1 MEFFPRHDMS
11 GGDHAE
17 EAAPVATDHTHDQ
30 GHDSMSMESGHGGMH
45 MFFQTDEN
53 TPLFASAWTPNSA
66 GTYAATC
73 IFLIVLA
80 ALARGLIAYRSIQ
93 EARWLDRD
101 ASRRYVSTAQGR
113 TPLAERI
120 SQDRDAKSM
129 TLSENGMEENV
140 FVVER
145 KRGIV
150 RPWRFSVDPIRAV
163 LDTVIAGVGYLLM
176 LAVMTYNVGYFLSV
190 LGGVFIGTLAVG
202 RYTVVS
208 EH

>member
-1 MEFFPRHDMS
+1 MDFFPRHE
-11 GGDHAE
+11 GHGA
-17 EAAPVATDHTHDQ
+17 EAAAETTSSEHS
-30 GHDSMSMESGHGGMH
+30 HDSSSSSSGGHGGMN
-45 MFFQTDEN
+45 MFFQTDN
-53 TPLFASAWTPNSA
+53 STPLFAEAWTPSNA

-80 ALARGLIAYRSIQ
+80 ALARGLLAARSIQ

-101 ASRRYVSTAQGR
+101 ASRRYVATAGK
-113 TPLAERI
+113 TPLAERV

-129 TLSENGMEENV
+129 VLSENGAEESV

-150 RPWRFSVDPIRAV
+150 RPWRFSVDPIRA
-163 LDTVIAGVGYLLM
+163 LMDTFIAAIGYLLM
-176 LAVMTYNVGYFLSV
+176 LAVMTYNVGYFFSV

>member
-1 MEFFPRHDMS
+1 MN
-11 GGDHAE
+11 
-17 EAAPVATDHTHDQ
+17 
-30 GHDSMSMESGHGGMH
+30 
-45 MFFQTDEN
+45 MFFQTDN
-53 TPLFASAWTPNSA
+53 ATPLYGAAWTPSNA

-80 ALARGLIAYRSIQ
+80 ALARGLLALRSIQ
-93 EARWLDRD
+93 EARWLDQD
-101 ASRRYVSTAQGR
+101 AARRYIATAGK
-113 TPLAERI
+113 TPLSERV

-129 TLSENGMEENV
+129 TLSENGVEESV

-163 LDTVIAGVGYLLM
+163 IDTVIAGVGYLLM

>member
-1 MEFFPRHDMS
+1 MEFFPRHEMH

-17 EAAPVATDHTHDQ
+17 EAAPVATDHSHDQ
-30 GHDSMSMESGHGGMH
+30 GHDSMSGGMH
-45 MFFQTDEN
+45 MFFQTDDT
-53 TPLFASAWTPNSA
+53 TPLFASAWTPSSA

-73 IFLIVLA
+73 IFLIALA
-80 ALARGLIAYRSIQ
+80 ALARGLIAFRSIQ

-101 ASRRYVSTAQGR
+101 ASRRYVATAQGR
-113 TPLAERI
+113 TPLAERV

-129 TLSENGMEENV
+129 TLSENGMEESV

-163 LDTVIAGVGYLLM
+163 LDTVIAGVGYLL
-176 LAVMTYNVGYFLSV
+176 
-190 LGGVFIGTLAVG
+190 
-202 RYTVVS
+202 
-208 EH
+208 